1 MTRYSGFLVLF
12 LIVCHTTAWSQ
23 SGTTVFDNSKLHEIR
38 LTFTQNNFWQILTDN
53 YNQGSV
59 PGGSEEGVAYL
70 DAAMTFDGISI
81 GKVGVRQK
89 GFSSHFFVQG
99 NKKSLK
105 IDFNEFQPDFKFD
118 GLRKL
123 NINNGVGDPSFQRD
137 FLCYHMIRQMGA
149 PAPRVAYAKIYLN
162 DEYWGL
168 YTLVEQ
174 VDKSFLSEHFAD
186 NDGNLYKN
194 MANTTLKWNGTR
206 KEDYPELEKKTN
218 ETGSWEDI
226 IDLIRI
232 INLDQNEFMQELP
245 EKFNIKDY
253 LRITAIDVITSNWD
267 SYLEHGRNFYL
278 YADSTNKKFHWIP
291 WDYNLAMGGT
301 FQAEVP
307 MLPGETSC
315 NFRSVILKRLIN
327 NNNRVEVSLF
337 TNAQSPTITSYF
349 WYVDGT
355 PVSTKAK
362 DTLDFGFNGFLNVE
376 LKLNYLS
383 PDGKTCSLTIQ
394 EFINNFFNP
403 LDCNSLSDPSFN
415 HDKNDPVI
423 QEILTSNPECCFGG
437 WSNECEQA
445 YINFDGRGTFGSNV
459 PDFPVYP
466 ELPEKLLVYKL
477 MQDPATLE
485 QYQKEVCKAYNTLF
499 KEEVLV
505 PYMEHNAALIKDAV
519 LSDPNY
525 LFTPLHFLYD
535 ISVGNGSTNLPAIRE
550 FIAGRRDQVAV
561 QIEKKGLECS
571 AVAVEDIA
579 WHEVTV
585 NEIAAANVDGSGLTD
600 EAGQYEDWIELYNNT
615 NRDINLQGYYLT
627 DDPARLNKWAFPD
640 NTVIKSGSY
649 LIVWADEDQD
659 DGPLHSNF
667 KLSKSGESVY
677 LSNGSTRMVDTLTF
691 GAQQDNK
698 SYSRIPNGTGP
709 FTIKAFTFNASNDGS
724 TAAKDQEEIP
734 VSIAPNPA
742 QQFIDLTW
750 NGNPSESALLRIQNA
765 QGIVLLQQNIRE
777 KQQRINLSGLPAG
790 MYFLSL
796 QQGSRTS
803 KVEKFILQ
811 P

>member
-1 MTRYSGFLVLF
+1 MTLLKRFLVVIGLF
-12 LIVCHTTAWSQ
+12 CCGLLHAQT
-23 SGTTVFDNSKLHEIR
+23 GTLVFDNSQLHEIR
-38 LTFTQNNFWQILTDN
+38 LTFNQLNFWQILTDN

-59 PGGSEEGVAYL
+59 PGGSEEGIAYL
-70 DAAMTFDGISI
+70 DASMTFDGTPL

-89 GFSSHFFVQG
+89 GFSSHFAADG
-99 NKKSLK
+99 KKKSLK
-105 IDFNEFQPDFKFD
+105 IDFNEYQPDFKFD

-123 NINNGVGDPSFQRD
+123 NLNNGVGDPAFQRD

-162 DEYWGL
+162 NEYWGL

-174 VDKSFLSEHFAD
+174 VDKSFLGEHFVD
-186 NDGNLYKN
+186 NEGNLYKN
-194 MANTTLKWNGTR
+194 MANTTLRYNGSR

-232 INLDQNEFMQELP
+232 INLDQNEFMEELP
-245 EKFNIKDY
+245 KKFNVKDY
-253 LRITAIDVITSNWD
+253 LRITAVDVLTGNWD

-301 FQAEVP
+301 FQAEIP
-307 MLPGETSC
+307 TLPGETQCS
-315 NFRSVILKRLIN
+315 FRSVILNRLISN
-327 NNNRVEVSLF
+327 NNKVEVSLF
-337 TNAQSPTITSYF
+337 TNANSPAITSYF

-355 PVSTKAK
+355 PVSTQAK
-362 DTLDFGFNGFLNVE
+362 DTFDFGFNGFLNVE
-376 LKLNYLS
+376 LKLTYLS
-383 PDGKTCSLTIQ
+383 DDGKTCSLTVQ
-394 EFINNFFNP
+394 EFINNFFDP
-403 LDCNSLSDPSFN
+403 TTCNSLNDPSFT
-415 HDKNDPVI
+415 HDKNDLIV
-423 QEILTSNPECCFGG
+423 QEILTNKPECCFGG

-445 YINFDGRGTFGSNV
+445 YLNFDGRSNTNDNV
-459 PDFPVYP
+459 ADFPVYP

-477 MQDPATLE
+477 MQDPATLQE
-485 QYQKEVCKAYNTLF
+485 YQKELCKAYNTLF
-499 KEEVLV
+499 KEEVLRPIMV
-505 PYMEHNAALIKDAV
+505 QNASMIKDAV
-519 LSDPNY
+519 FNDPNY
-525 LFTPLHFLYD
+525 LFTETHFLYD
-535 ISVGNGSTNLPAIRE
+535 ISEGNGSTNLPAIRE
-550 FIAGRRDQVAV
+550 YISKRRDQVAV
-561 QIEKKGLECS
+561 QIAKKGLECA

-579 WHEVTV
+579 WQEVTV
-585 NEIAAANVDGSGLTD
+585 NEIAASNVDGSGLTD

-615 NRDINLQGYYLT
+615 GRDINLQGYYLT

-640 NTVIKSGSY
+640 NTIIKSKGY

-677 LSNGSTRMVDTLTF
+677 LSNGSNRMVDTLTF

-709 FTIKAFTFNASNDGS
+709 FTIKAFTFNASNDGIS
-724 TAAKDQEEIP
+724 SAGQQNWIP
-734 VSIAPNPA
+734 LSVSPNPA
-742 QQFIDLTW
+742 QQFIDLVW
-750 NGNPSESALLRIQNA
+750 NGNSSGPTLLRIQNA

-790 MYFLSL
+790 LYFISL
-796 QQGSRTS
+796 QQGSRSS